1 VFKWLCPAF
10 PCRQKTGKESAFTF
24 NRHERKIR
32 GGEPTRL
39 KSPFG
44 RLLHLFLL
52 PECDFNLG
60 YQSADDVVSDLE
72 PERKP
77 ATALNREVA
86 EVEEKSIGDRNGSGC
101 LPRSDLVRRLDAGNE
116 GSQQPPSHPNLEA
129 ASGIIDQSSN

>member
-1 VFKWLCPAF
+1 M
-10 PCRQKTGKESAFTF
+10 FTF
-24 NRHERKIR
+24 NSHESNTRE
-32 GGEPTRL
+32 GEPTRL

-60 YQSADDVVSDLE
+60 YQNADDVVKDLE

-86 EVEEKSIGDRNGSGC
+86 EVEEKNIGNRNGSSC
-101 LPRSDLVRRLDAGNE
+101 LPHSDRVY
-116 GSQQPPSHPNLEA
+116 
-129 ASGIIDQSSN
+129 

>member
-1 VFKWLCPAF
+1 MFAF
-10 PCRQKTGKESAFTF
+10 NSHGSDT
-24 NRHERKIR
+24 R

-60 YQSADDVVSDLE
+60 YQSADDVVKDLE

-86 EVEEKSIGDRNGSGC
+86 EVEEKNIENRNGSGC
-101 LPRSDLVRRLDAGNE
+101 LPRSDRVVCIGR
-116 GSQQPPSHPNLEA
+116 HK
-129 ASGIIDQSSN
+129 